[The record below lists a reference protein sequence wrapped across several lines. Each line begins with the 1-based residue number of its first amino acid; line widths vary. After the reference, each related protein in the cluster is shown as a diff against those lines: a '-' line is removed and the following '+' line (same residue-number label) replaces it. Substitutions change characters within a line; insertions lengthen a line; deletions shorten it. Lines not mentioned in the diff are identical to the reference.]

1 MQVYMM
7 LEIEPRN
14 FYVLNK
20 YSAYQALSLVSMARV
35 FAFVC
40 YSSLL
45 RFFKLFKTFL
55 KGISVF

>member
-14 FYVLNK
+14 LYVLNK
-20 YSAYQALSLVSMARV
+20 YSADQAPSSVSMARV
-35 FAFVC
+35 FASGC

-45 RFFKLFKTFL
+45 RLFK
-55 KGISVF
+55 ISS

>member
-14 FYVLNK
+14 LYVLNK
-20 YSAYQALSLVSMARV
+20 YSAYQVLSSVSMARV

-45 RFFKLFKTFL
+45 RFFKFLKAFL